1 MVKQPKFQAVLFD
14 LDGTLLDTAPDFLT
28 CTNRLLDG
36 RGMPLLTEDD
46 IRKMVTHGSA
56 GIISQTF
63 SLHNSHPD
71 FEPLRQELLSLY
83 MDNLAEQTRPFP
95 GIAELLAE
103 PERYTLALL
112 ERLQLTSSPS
122 TIICPDHVT
131 RTKPDP
137 ESVLLALRE
146 LAIAPEAAVFIG
158 DHLRDIEAGI
168 RAGTAT
174 IAAAYGYLD
183 DSEDP
188 GSWGATYTVDDAHQ
202 LSPLIF
208 ERKPHE
214 SHPVSSTR

>member
-83 MDNLAEQTRPFP
+83 MDNLAEQTLGNCDQQTGTVYP
-95 GIAELLAE
+95 GPPGATPANVLAKHHHL
-103 PERYTLALL
+103 PGSCHPHQARSGIRLAC
-112 ERLQLTSSPS
+112 
-122 TIICPDHVT
+122 I
-131 RTKPDP
+131 
-137 ESVLLALRE
+137 
-146 LAIAPEAAVFIG
+146 
-158 DHLRDIEAGI
+158 AGI
-168 RAGTAT
+168 
-174 IAAAYGYLD
+174 GYCSRGRCLY
-183 DSEDP
+183 
-188 GSWGATYTVDDAHQ
+188 W
-202 LSPLIF
+202 
-208 ERKPHE
+208 
-214 SHPVSSTR
+214 